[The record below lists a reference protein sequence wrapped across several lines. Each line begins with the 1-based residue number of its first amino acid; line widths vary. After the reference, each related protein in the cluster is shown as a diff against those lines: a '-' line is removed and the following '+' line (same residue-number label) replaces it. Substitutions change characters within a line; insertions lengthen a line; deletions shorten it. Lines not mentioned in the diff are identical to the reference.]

1 MPAEL
6 DVIVVGAGVIGL
18 AVARALARAGRE
30 VVVLEQEQRPGG
42 GASSRSS
49 EVIHAGIYYPPGS
62 AKARHCVAG
71 RELLYRYLAQ
81 HAIGHRRCGKLI
93 VATNPAQLPRLE
105 ALRRNAA
112 ACGVRDLV
120 RLDGAQIEAL
130 EPAVRGIAALA
141 SPLSGILDSHA
152 LMVQLQADLEAA
164 GGTVLT
170 RQPVAALVHRGAP
183 GVRIEGAGEHAC
195 RALVNA
201 AGLGAV
207 ALAASPELEL
217 PGAALPRQF
226 YAKGH
231 YFRLAGPAP
240 FRRLIYPLPE
250 PGGLGIHATPDLSG
264 RVRFG
269 PDVQWIQR
277 VDYRFE
283 ADPAVFAAAISGYF
297 PGLDPGRLMPDYT
310 GVRTKLSGPDEEPA
324 DFLIQGPKHHGI
336 EGLINLFGFES
347 PGLTAALSVAEE
359 VTESISGSRGRG
371 STRTRPRR

>member
-1 MPAEL
+1 MPAEF
-6 DVIVVGAGVIGL
+6 DAIVVGAGVIGL
-18 AVARALARAGRE
+18 AVARALALAGRE
-30 VVVLEQEQRPGG
+30 VVVLEREERAGS

-71 RELLYRYLAQ
+71 RELLYQYLER

-93 VATNPAQLPRLE
+93 VATEPAQVARLE

-112 ACGVRDLV
+112 ACGVPNLIC
-120 RLDGAQIEAL
+120 LEGAQLEAL
-130 EPAVRGIAALA
+130 EPAVRALAALA
-141 SPLSGILDSHA
+141 SPATGIVDSHA

-170 RQPVAALVHRGAP
+170 RHPVAALARP
-183 GVRIEGAGEHAC
+183 GVLGIRLEGGGEYSC
-195 RALVNA
+195 RTLVNA
-201 AGLGAV
+201 AGLDAI
-207 ALAASPELEL
+207 ALAASSKPGL
-217 PGAALPRQF
+217 PAAALPRQF

-240 FRRLIYPLPE
+240 FQRLIYPLPE
-250 PGGLGIHATPDLSG
+250 PGGLGIHATLDLGG

-269 PDVQWIQR
+269 PDVQWIDR

-283 ADPAVFAAAISGYF
+283 ADPATFAAAIARYY
-297 PGLDPGRLMPDYT
+297 PGLDPDLLEPDYT
-310 GVRTKLSGPDEEPA
+310 GVRTKLSGPDEAPA
-324 DFLIQGPKHHGI
+324 DFLIQGPAEHGI
-336 EGLINLFGFES
+336 AGLVNLFGFES

-359 VTESISGSRGRG
+359 AAEIAASSTE
-371 STRTRPRR
+371 